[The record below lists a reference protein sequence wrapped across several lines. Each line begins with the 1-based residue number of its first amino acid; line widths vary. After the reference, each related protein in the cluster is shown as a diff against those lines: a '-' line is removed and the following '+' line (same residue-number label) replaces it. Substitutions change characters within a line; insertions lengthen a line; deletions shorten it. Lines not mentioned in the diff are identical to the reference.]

1 MKHTLTK
8 GKEAF
13 LEYYSKV
20 MPNLEEYLK
29 LRNIPVLLFS
39 PIHEKELKILWS
51 KAGLSWEPLDWFRG
65 ALEWPKEVEVGTYL
79 PGYEQGWIYSLN
91 RASLLPVTI
100 LRPQKGELILDACA
114 APGGKSLA
122 ILRSGA
128 SLMVNDASFQRF
140 KRLKTVLRL
149 FGFGDTNAF
158 QKPVQ
163 SLQYVYPGQFDKI
176 LLDAPCSSEKHVFN
190 SKMHLKIWSVKRT
203 SVLSQTQIQLV
214 EALLPM
220 LKSRG
225 ILVYS
230 TCSISPLENENVVE
244 KVLARHPEVALLE
257 TKKTSISDI
266 NFDPMFVAKFM
277 LRK

>member
-1 MKHTLTK
+1 MK
-8 GKEAF
+8 GKQAF
-13 LEYYSKV
+13 LDYYSQFV
-20 MPNLEEYLK
+20 PDLETYLK
-29 LRNIPVLLFS
+29 IKNTPVLLFS
-39 PIHEKELKILWS
+39 PHHQQELKNLWH
-51 KAGLSWEPLDWFRG
+51 KASLSWQPLEWFAG
-65 ALEWPKEVEVGTYL
+65 ALEWPKEVTVGTLL

-91 RASLLPVTI
+91 RTSLLPITI
-100 LRPQKGELILDACA
+100 LGAKKGEVILDACA

-122 ILRSGA
+122 ILMSGA
-128 SLMVNDASFQRF
+128 NLVVNDVSMQRF
-140 KRLKTVLRL
+140 KRLKTVLKL
-149 FGFGDTNAF
+149 FGYQEVNAL

-163 SLQYVYPGQFDKI
+163 TLQYNYPGQFDKI

-190 SKMHLKIWSVKRT
+190 SKPHLKIWSVKRT
-203 SVLSQTQIQLV
+203 SVLSQTQVQLI

-220 LKSRG
+220 LKPKG

-244 KVLARHPEVALLE
+244 KVLAKHPEVALLE

>member
-1 MKHTLTK
+1 MK
-8 GKEAF
+8 GKQAF
-13 LEYYSKV
+13 LDYYSQFV
-20 MPNLEEYLK
+20 PDLESYLK
-29 LRNIPVLLFS
+29 IRNIPVLLFS
-39 PIHEKELKILWS
+39 PAHKNELQNLWH
-51 KAGLSWEPLDWFRG
+51 KAGLTWQPLEWFRG
-65 ALEWPKEVEVGTYL
+65 ALEWPKEIEVGTYL

-91 RASLLPVTI
+91 RSSLLPVTI
-100 LRPQKGELILDACA
+100 LHPQKGELILDACA

-122 ILRSGA
+122 ILESGA
-128 SLMVNDASFQRF
+128 TLIANDVSMQRF

-149 FGFGDTNAF
+149 FGYPEVNAF

-163 SLQYVYPGQFDKI
+163 TLQYVYPGQFDKI

-203 SVLSQTQIQLV
+203 SVLSQTQVQLV

-244 KVLARHPEVALLE
+244 KVLAKHPEVALLE
-257 TKKTSISDI
+257 TKKISISDI

-277 LRK
+277 MRK

>member
-39 PIHEKELKILWS
+39 PIFEKELKVLWH
-51 KAGLSWEPLDWFRG
+51 KAGLSWEPLTWFPG
-65 ALEWPKEVEVGTYL
+65 ALEWPKEVAVGTFL

-91 RASLLPVTI
+91 RASLLPVIT
-100 LRPQKGELILDACA
+100 LGAKKGELILDACA

-122 ILRSGA
+122 ILMSGT
-128 SLMVNDASFQRF
+128 SLITNDVSFQRF
-140 KRLKTVLRL
+140 KRLRTVLKL
-149 FGFGDTNAF
+149 FGYPDVQTL

-163 SLQYVYPGQFDKI
+163 TLQYVYPGQFDKI

-203 SVLSQTQIQLV
+203 SVLSQTQVQLI

-230 TCSISPLENENVVE
+230 TCSISPLENETVVE
-244 KVLARHPEVALLE
+244 KVLAKHPEIALLE
-257 TKKTSISDI
+257 TKKTGISDI
-266 NFDPMFVAKFM
+266 NFDPMFVAKFI
-277 LRK
+277 LRN